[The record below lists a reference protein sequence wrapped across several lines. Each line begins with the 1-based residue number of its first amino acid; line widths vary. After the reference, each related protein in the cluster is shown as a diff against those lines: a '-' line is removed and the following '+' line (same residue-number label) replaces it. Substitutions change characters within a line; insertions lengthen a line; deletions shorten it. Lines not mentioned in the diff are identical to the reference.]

1 MQNSNDY
8 TFLFLSE
15 ISKEK
20 TYGLLYPEAK
30 AGLAIIWLYERIQN
44 GTFQQNAFK
53 EKDLHQALREVNP
66 SIESD
71 KSRHPKETYNVI
83 IADLQ
88 EYFIRYDEERQEYSF
103 KEYALI
109 FCRQAYEILKASF
122 SPTRIEKICFA
133 LREKLQNCQELESL
147 SDWFKLDFDTFK
159 PQLKSQLDFL
169 DRQIDQSVS
178 SLRQNKQLS
187 FQEGTVLE
195 TLKQID
201 GRFETIRA
209 QNKELR
215 TAFKEIDQI
224 RRLME
229 DYAAK
234 YDNGDLD
241 ILVHNSVIFFQEM
254 RRTLTI
260 IDKRL
265 DRIQPKIRQLFSNLN
280 KPLFNYRV
288 EKFLYHL
295 VENSTEVTKG
305 AKKATQF
312 PGNIPPIA
320 IIRMRQDFAIVER
333 KTDLFPLQAKKRL
346 VIPESAEAK
355 SKAFA
360 KSQNKLGQ
368 QDEISIW
375 IDRIQQAVD
384 TDKELSLAE
393 YFFQIAKPTEP
404 LSIMLAIAVIYR
416 AIGFFERQE
425 KYSISINPDNI
436 IQNPTFKTSLWEIII
451 RRKP

>member
-1 MQNSNDY
+1 MQNSPSY
-8 TFLFLSE
+8 KFQFLSE

-20 TYGLLYPEAK
+20 TYSLLYPDAK

-44 GTFQQNAFK
+44 GTFQHNAFK

-66 SIESD
+66 SIEND
-71 KSRHPKETYNVI
+71 KSRHPKGHYNAI
-83 IADLQ
+83 IADLL
-88 EYFIRYDEERQEYSF
+88 EYFLRYDEERHEYSF

-133 LREKLQNCQELESL
+133 LREKLENCQSLESL
-147 SDWFKLDFDTFK
+147 LDWFKLDFDTFK

-169 DRQIDQSVS
+169 DRQIDQSVN
-178 SLRQNKQLS
+178 SLRQNKKLS

-201 GRFETIRA
+201 DRFETIRV

-215 TAFKEIDQI
+215 IAFKEIDQI

-229 DYAAK
+229 DYATK
-234 YDNGDLD
+234 YDSSD
-241 ILVHNSVIFFQEM
+241 IDMLVHNSVTFFQEM

-288 EKFLYHL
+288 ERFLYHL
-295 VENSTEVTKG
+295 VENSIEVTRG
-305 AKKATQF
+305 NKKVTEF
-312 PGNIPPIA
+312 PGKIPSLG
-320 IIRMRQDFAIVER
+320 IIRMQQNLTIVER
-333 KTDLFPLQAKKRL
+333 KNDLFPIQAKKRL
-346 VIPESAEAK
+346 VISESPEAK
-355 SKAFA
+355 AKAFA
-360 KSQNKLGQ
+360 KSQNRLGQ
-368 QDEISIW
+368 QDDISIW
-375 IDRIQQAVD
+375 IDRIHQEVD
-384 TDKELSLAE
+384 INGELCLSE
-393 YFFQIAKPTEP
+393 YFFQIAKPDEP
-404 LSIMLAIAVIYR
+404 MSIMLAIAVIYR
-416 AIGFFERQE
+416 AIGFFEPQE
-425 KYSISINPDNI
+425 KYNISINPDKI
-436 IQNPTFKTSLWEIII
+436 IQHPTFKTLLWEIII
-451 RRKP
+451 QRKS